1 MPRTP
6 QPLTLLAKA
15 DALGAVTRF
24 VREGAR
30 EANLAEARMDELD
43 LLVEEIFMNIARHSY
58 PEGAPGVVSVM
69 YSVSGPGE
77 LAVEFG
83 DQGVEFNPLTI
94 SPPDLTLELTARP
107 VGGLGVF
114 LLREFADSL
123 SYRREQG
130 WNRLTFEVSAKP

>member
-1 MPRTP
+1 LPTP
-6 QPLTLLAKA
+6 QSLTLPAQA
-15 DALGAVTRF
+15 ESLGLVTHF

-30 EANLAEARMDELD
+30 EANLPAARLGELD

-58 PEGAPGVVSVM
+58 PKGPPGPVSVS
-69 YSVSGPGE
+69 YSVTGPGE

-83 DQGVEFNPLTI
+83 DQGVEFDPLTAN
-94 SPPDLTLELTARP
+94 PPDLTHDLAQRP

-114 LLREFADSL
+114 LLKAFADSL

-130 WNRLTFEVSAKP
+130 WNRLTFGISSKS